1 MPYRTIWENDGVM
14 WEFHGYVT
22 AREIEEA
29 NEEFYRDPRSKTA
42 KYQIVNAL
50 NTIDL
55 EWKPIDIVEMT
66 LVDVG
71 ASRTNNSLK
80 LAFLTN
86 KDTVRDKVEKYVN
99 ISRNL
104 NSDWRFRGFE
114 SLIEAREWIKG

>member
-1 MPYRTIWENDGVM
+1 M
-14 WEFHGYVT
+14 WEFYGHVT

-50 NTIDL
+50 NTVEL
-55 EWKPIDIVEMT
+55 EWKPLDIVEMT
-66 LVDVG
+66 LNDVAG
-71 ASRTNNSLK
+71 SRANNHLK

-86 KDTVRDKVEKYVN
+86 KNSIREKVEKYVN

-104 NSDWRFRGFE
+104 NSHWKFRGFE
-114 SLIEAREWIKG
+114 SLDEAREWIEG